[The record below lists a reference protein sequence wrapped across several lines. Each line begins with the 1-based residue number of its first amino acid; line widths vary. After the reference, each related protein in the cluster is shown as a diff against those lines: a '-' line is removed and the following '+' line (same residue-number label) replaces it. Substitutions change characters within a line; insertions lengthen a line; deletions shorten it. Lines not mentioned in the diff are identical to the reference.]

1 MFFLRIKPGPN
12 KRGGRLRLRF
22 RFFEMFFLRIKP
34 GPNKRGGMLRLR
46 LMFRFFEMR
55 LRG

>member
-1 MFFLRIKPGPN
+1 MKPGPN
-12 KRGGRLRLRF
+12 KRGGRLRLMF